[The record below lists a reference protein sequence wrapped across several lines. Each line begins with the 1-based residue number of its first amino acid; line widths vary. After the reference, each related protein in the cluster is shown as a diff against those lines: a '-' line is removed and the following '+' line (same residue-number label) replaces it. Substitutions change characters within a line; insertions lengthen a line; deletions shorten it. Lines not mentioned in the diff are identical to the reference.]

1 MTRTRKLRRNV
12 IEERYAPVIAA
23 LYGGCGCSRAR
34 SPHHLRVRR
43 HRRDSSAASPSTN
56 ATLGP
61 PDGHVYEIAE
71 LSINGALV
79 GLMYTLIALGIV
91 LVFKSSGIANLA
103 QGRHRHAGCVPGLG
117 VFWPCW
123 VRRSGSGSRSS
134 SSPCS
139 SSGRGIERV
148 ALRRMIGQPVIM
160 VIMLTLGLEILLR
173 GLAPALFGPV
183 KKRLDIG
190 IDNAP
195 VILGPILIDRAY
207 LISGAVALAL
217 VGLSL
222 LFFRSRQGIMLR
234 AVSDDQTAS
243 WSVGIPV
250 ERAIGISWGLAGVA
264 AAAGRHPVGLHPGCR
279 LDAVAAA
286 DQGAGGG
293 DPRRTRQHCWRAGG
307 GRRARHPGECG
318 ARSTSSASAFR
329 ARAMLSPRS

>member
-1 MTRTRKLRRNV
+1 MD
-12 IEERYAPVIAA
+12 II
-23 LYGGCGCSRAR
+23 
-34 SPHHLRVRR
+34 
-43 HRRDSSAASPSTN
+43 
-56 ATLGP
+56 
-61 PDGHVYEIAE
+61 YEIAE

-103 QGRHRHAGCVPGLG
+103 QGAVAMLG
-117 VFWPCW
+117 AYLAWAALVLLGAPAWLGIPLVAVAMFF
-123 VRRSGSGSRSS
+123 V
-134 SSPCS
+134 
-139 SSGRGIERV
+139 GRGIERV

-222 LFFRSRQGIMLR
+222 LFFRSRQGVMLR

-250 ERAIGISWGLAGVA
+250 ERAVGISWGLAGVA
-264 AAAGRHPVGLHPGCR
+264 AAAGGILWGSIQGVDWTLS
-279 LDAVAAA
+279 LLLIKALAVAILGGL
-286 DQGAGGG
+286 DSIVGVLVAGLVLGILENVAPVYLERLG
-293 DPRRTRQHCWRAGG
+293 ISGTRDVVASLVILLTVVVRPYGLF
-307 GRRARHPGECG
+307 GREDIERV
-318 ARSTSSASAFR
+318 
-329 ARAMLSPRS
+329 

>member
-1 MTRTRKLRRNV
+1 MDT
-12 IEERYAPVIAA
+12 I
-23 LYGGCGCSRAR
+23 
-34 SPHHLRVRR
+34 
-43 HRRDSSAASPSTN
+43 
-56 ATLGP
+56 
-61 PDGHVYEIAE
+61 YEIAE

-103 QGRHRHAGCVPGLG
+103 QGAVAMLG
-117 VFWPCW
+117 AYLAWASLALLGASVWVGIPLVF
-123 VRRSGSGSRSS
+123 VAMFFV
-134 SSPCS
+134 
-139 SSGRGIERV
+139 GRGIERV

-160 VIMLTLGLEILLR
+160 VIMLTIGLEILLR

-264 AAAGRHPVGLHPGCR
+264 AAAGGILWGSIQGVDWTLS
-279 LDAVAAA
+279 LLLIKALAVAILGGL
-286 DQGAGGG
+286 DSIVGVLVAGVVLGILENVAPVYLERFG
-293 DPRRTRQHCWRAGG
+293 ISGTRDVVASLVILLTVIVRPYGLF
-307 GRRARHPGECG
+307 GREDIERV
-318 ARSTSSASAFR
+318 
-329 ARAMLSPRS
+329 

>member
-1 MTRTRKLRRNV
+1 MDT
-12 IEERYAPVIAA
+12 I
-23 LYGGCGCSRAR
+23 
-34 SPHHLRVRR
+34 
-43 HRRDSSAASPSTN
+43 
-56 ATLGP
+56 
-61 PDGHVYEIAE
+61 YEIAE
-71 LSINGALV
+71 LSINGGLV

-103 QGRHRHAGCVPGLG
+103 QGAIAMVGAYLTWAALVLLGLP
-117 VFWPCW
+117 VWAAIPLAVVAMFF
-123 VRRSGSGSRSS
+123 V
-134 SSPCS
+134 
-139 SSGRGIERV
+139 GRGIERV

-207 LISGAVALAL
+207 LVSGVVALAL
-217 VGLSL
+217 VGLAV
-222 LFFRSRQGIMLR
+222 LFFGTRQGVMLR

-264 AAAGRHPVGLHPGCR
+264 AAAGGILWGSIQGVDWTLS
-279 LDAVAAA
+279 LLLIKALAVAILGGL
-286 DQGAGGG
+286 DSIVGVLVAGLALGILENVAPVYLERIG
-293 DPRRTRQHCWRAGG
+293 ISGTRDVVASLVILLTVILRPYGLF
-307 GRRARHPGECG
+307 GREDIERV
-318 ARSTSSASAFR
+318 
-329 ARAMLSPRS
+329 

>member
-1 MTRTRKLRRNV
+1 MDT
-12 IEERYAPVIAA
+12 I
-23 LYGGCGCSRAR
+23 
-34 SPHHLRVRR
+34 
-43 HRRDSSAASPSTN
+43 
-56 ATLGP
+56 
-61 PDGHVYEIAE
+61 YELAE

-91 LVFKSSGIANLA
+91 LVFKSSGVANLA
-103 QGRHRHAGCVPGLG
+103 QGAVAMLG
-117 VFWPCW
+117 AYLAWAALALLSAPVW
-123 VRRSGSGSRSS
+123 VAI
-134 SSPCS
+134 PLVAVAMFFV
-139 SSGRGIERV
+139 GRGIERL

-207 LISGAVALAL
+207 LISGVVALAL
-217 VGLSL
+217 VGLAG
-222 LFFRSRQGIMLR
+222 LFFRTRQGVMLR

-264 AAAGRHPVGLHPGCR
+264 AAAGGILWGSIQGVDWTLS
-279 LDAVAAA
+279 LLLMKALAVAIL
-286 DQGAGGG
+286 G
-293 DPRRTRQHCWRAGG
+293 
-307 GRRARHPGECG
+307 
-318 ARSTSSASAFR
+318 
-329 ARAMLSPRS
+329 